1 MTRIIIK
8 PSRSIFGGKRQ
19 WKFEIRAANGARL
32 SDRDTYANR
41 SEASAPWEN
50 LFTGDDPVELVVM
63 DRYGNV
69 EERRQLR

>member
-8 PSRSIFGGKRQ
+8 PAKSILKRNQ
-19 WKFEIRAANGARL
+19 WVFEIRAANGRRV
-32 SDRDTYANR
+32 DPRDTYNNR
-41 SEASAPWEN
+41 PEASEWWEQ
-50 LFTGDDPVELVVM
+50 FVTGDEPVELVVQ